1 MTTAKFSEQLRQ
13 FGEPYWSK
21 ATDHV
26 FIREMVKGELSI
38 AAFRHYLIQ
47 DYAFFRHFT
56 DLISQMIVHAP
67 EMGQIHHL
75 AGFLSHVTDGEND
88 YFLRSFAELGVS
100 EKEYLNP
107 TLNPVMQ
114 RFADTIEQAIKGG
127 YHDCLMVLLCAEWV
141 YWSWGDKYREYNPQA
156 FYFAE
161 WQQLHNN
168 ADFGK
173 FVSWLQHEADR
184 LDGPDS
190 RIDGAEQTRLKEIFR
205 HCCQLEE
212 DFFTYAYAQGQ

>member
-1 MTTAKFSEQLRQ
+1 MAKMTFSEQLRQ
-13 FGEPYWSK
+13 AGEPYWSA

-26 FIREMVKGELSI
+26 FICEMVTGELSL

-56 DLISQMIVHAP
+56 DLISQMIVYAP
-67 EMGQIHHL
+67 EMEQIHHL
-75 AGFLSHVTDGEND
+75 AGFLSSVTDGEND

-100 EKEYLNP
+100 EEEYLNP

-114 RFADTIEQAIKGG
+114 RFADIIHQASKSG

-141 YWSWGDKYREYNPQA
+141 YWSWGHKYREQTPRA

-161 WQQLHNN
+161 WIELHSNT
-168 ADFGK
+168 DFGN
-173 FVSWLQHEADR
+173 FVSWLRSEADR
-184 LDGPDS
+184 LDQPNNRVS
-190 RIDGAEQTRLKEIFR
+190 AAEQDRLKEVFNS
-205 HCCQLEE
+205 CCQLEE
-212 DFFTYAYAQGQ
+212 DFFTYAYEQG

>member
-1 MTTAKFSEQLRQ
+1 MTTTQFSEQLRQ
-13 FGEPYWSK
+13 FGEPYWSA

-26 FIREMVKGELSI
+26 FIREMVKDELSI
-38 AAFRHYLIQ
+38 EAFRHYLIQ

-56 DLISQMIVHAP
+56 DLISHMIVHAP
-67 EMGQIHHL
+67 EMAQIHHL
-75 AGFLSHVTDGEND
+75 AGFLSSVTDGEND
-88 YFLRSFAELGVS
+88 YFLRSFAELDVS
-100 EKEYLNP
+100 EEDYLNP

-114 RFADTIEQAIKGG
+114 RFADTINQAISGG

-141 YWSWGDKYREYNPQA
+141 YWSWGDKYRAYHPQA

-173 FVSWLQHEADR
+173 FVSWLQDEADR
-184 LDGPDS
+184 LHSLND
-190 RIDGAEQTRLKEIFR
+190 AEQLRLKEIFR
-205 HCCQLEE
+205 TCCQLEE
-212 DFFTYAYAQGQ
+212 DFFTYAYEQGVTT